1 MSMATRGSES
11 ANEYANK
18 KREQIEAAKR
28 IREERKQ
35 TSLLKNV
42 GEQFVLKPSSGSQQ
56 TPGGYG
62 AQNAGG
68 PMSTSSSGF
77 SQKSGGYPPQGSGP

>member
-1 MSMATRGSES
+1 MSQNSMASKKASDS

-18 KREQIEAAKR
+18 KKDQIEAAKR

-42 GEQFVLKPSSGSQQ
+42 GEQFVLTPSSGTGNVAQGQ
-56 TPGGYG
+56 YGQPGGG
-62 AQNAGG
+62 L
-68 PMSTSSSGF
+68 MSTSSSSF
-77 SQKSGGYPPQGSGP
+77 SQKSGGY

>member
-1 MSMATRGSES
+1 MSQNSMASKKASES

-18 KREQIEAAKR
+18 KKEQIEAAKR

-42 GEQFVLKPSSGSQQ
+42 GE
-56 TPGGYG
+56 
-62 AQNAGG
+62 
-68 PMSTSSSGF
+68 
-77 SQKSGGYPPQGSGP
+77 

>member
-1 MSMATRGSES
+1 MSNNSMASKASES
-11 ANEYANK
+11 ASEYAMK

-42 GEQFVLKPSSGSQQ
+42 GEQFVLKPSSGN
-56 TPGGYG
+56 GNL
-62 AQNAGG
+62 A
-68 PMSTSSSGF
+68 
-77 SQKSGGYPPQGSGP
+77 